1 MNSMIEDDQKQINLK
16 LIFLGDQG
24 VGKSSILNRFAQDKF
39 EEGYQA
45 TIGLDYHSK
54 FISVENQDIK
64 VILFDTAGQEKFKS
78 LLKLYI
84 RDANIVVAVYDI
96 TSKASFDKIEG
107 WIDETKD
114 TRKDDN
120 TIIALV
126 GNKLDIT
133 TERQVSTAEASSY
146 AKTKNYLFEE
156 VSAKTGAGIS
166 SLFYD
171 KIFEQVAVQ
180 LNLRPSTI
188 KDKEVIDSM
197 LKIGTSE
204 GRENLNHKK
213 ESCCK

>member
-1 MNSMIEDDQKQINLK
+1 MIEDDQKQINLK

-24 VGKSSILNRFAQDKF
+24 VGKSSILNRFAHDKF

-96 TSKASFDKIEG
+96 TSKPTFEKIEG
-107 WIDETKD
+107 WIAETKD
-114 TRKDDN
+114 TRKDEN

-126 GNKLDIT
+126 GNKQDMT
-133 TERQVSTAEASSY
+133 SERQVSTAEASNY
-146 AKTKNYLFEE
+146 ANSKNYLFEE
-156 VSAKTGAGIS
+156 VSAKTGDGIA

-171 KIFEQVAVQ
+171 KIFEQVAMQ
-180 LNLRPSTI
+180 LNLRPSI
-188 KDKEVIDSM
+188 VKEKEAIDNM
-197 LKIGTSE
+197 LKLGVNE
-204 GRENLNHKK
+204 GKETQQPKK
-213 ESCCK
+213 LGCCK